1 MWSAKIKLIDWVWL
15 AVIATLSFFISG
27 LPFYPFLNSDIAVHV
42 LMTESFSF
50 RHDLYFWGQDRLG
63 SLVPM
68 VANIVYRISGISPF
82 WLTALTKWFFL
93 CVGCVSFWYFIPNRF
108 QRWAWTC
115 LWFFPAYEMMYLL
128 LPGHPY
134 AEQMAMFGLSLVFF
148 QRWVKSASL
157 AWNLPLFLL
166 FALLSFWVSDF
177 SLLFYAV
184 LFFAFFSSI
193 INRVKLL
200 SAKPWTAQLLWTFS
214 VLIFGIFFIL
224 YAKLSA
230 ARDEAYTLSVFGSID
245 QILYSVSMLCFY
257 IRNVL
262 LFESV
267 SIWNSTYFY
276 ATLTSI
282 LLLAVNRNKF
292 RFQAYS
298 KVFFLISIL
307 GFILIVSLRWLA
319 INFVML
325 KYFIPVFFSLWL
337 GVLSIDFAGIHKRLR
352 LFSTFVITLIVLGCS
367 GSIIYQY
374 NHPSERDIHI
384 SELQSPFFKTPKSI
398 IGDYWYSYIFA
409 ITNPELIAT
418 TPHDSSSVRNW
429 KQVDRVIKSDT
440 IYICL
445 NNWLEEAPQN
455 LMQFDTELS
464 LINTLKEGQFKFARY
479 KKIGVIK

>member
-1 MWSAKIKLIDWVWL
+1 VWSTKIKLIDWVWL
-15 AVIATLSFFISG
+15 VFIATLSFFISG

-50 RHDLYFWGQDRLG
+50 RYDLYFWGQDRLG

-93 CVGCVSFWYFIPNRF
+93 CVGCFSFWYFIPNRF
-108 QRWAWTC
+108 QRWVWTC
-115 LWFFPAYEMMYLL
+115 LWFFPAYEMMYHL

-148 QRWVKSASL
+148 KRWIQSSSSV
-157 AWNLPLFLL
+157 WDLPLFLL
-166 FALLSFWVSDF
+166 FSILSFWLSDF
-177 SLLFYAV
+177 SLVFYAA
-184 LFFAFFSSI
+184 LFIGFFFSI
-193 INRVKLL
+193 INQVKLL
-200 SAKPWTAQLLWTFS
+200 SSKPWTSQMFWTFS
-214 VLIFGIFFIL
+214 VLISGIFFIL

-230 ARDEAYTLSVFGSID
+230 ARDETYTLSMFGSED
-245 QILYSVSMLCFY
+245 QILHSISMLWFY
-257 IRNVL
+257 TRNVL

-267 SIWNSTYFY
+267 SIWNSIYFY

-282 LLLAVNRNKF
+282 LFLAVSRKKL
-292 RFQAYS
+292 RFQASS
-298 KVFFLISIL
+298 KVFFLISII

-337 GVLSIDFAGIHKRLR
+337 GILSIDFADIYKRLR
-352 LFSTFVITLIVLGCS
+352 LLLTVVITLIVLGCS

-374 NHPSERDIHI
+374 NHPSERDIYI
-384 SELQSPFFKTPKSI
+384 SDLQSPFFKTQKSI

-409 ITNPELIAT
+409 IANPELIAT
-418 TPHDSSSVRNW
+418 TPHDLSSVRNW
-429 KQVDRVIKSDT
+429 KQVDRVIESDT

-445 NNWLEEAPQN
+445 NNWMDEAPQN
-455 LMQFDTELS
+455 LIQFDTELS
-464 LINTLKEGQFKFARY
+464 LINTIEEGQFKFARY
-479 KKIGVIK
+479 RKIGNN